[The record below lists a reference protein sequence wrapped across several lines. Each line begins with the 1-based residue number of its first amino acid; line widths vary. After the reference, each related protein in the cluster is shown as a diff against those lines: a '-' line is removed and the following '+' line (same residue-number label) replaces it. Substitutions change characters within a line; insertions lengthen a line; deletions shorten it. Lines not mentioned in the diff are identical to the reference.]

1 MKRLLLAFVILSLTT
16 SFIEL
21 PKRYWLGV
29 SNFRGEK
36 EDWIIPKVIE
46 SYSREDAKRIYNNF
60 LKGNQNAKGRTMDSY
75 VVFEVTKDDILK

>member
-29 SNFRGEK
+29 SCFNGNK
-36 EDWIIPKVIE
+36 EEWIIPKVIE
-46 SYSREDAKRIYNNF
+46 SSSREGAKRIYNNH
-60 LKGNQNAKGRTMDSY
+60 LKINRNTNGRVMVSY
-75 VVFEVTKDDILK
+75 EVFEVEKDDILK